1 MRTKARAFWAGAR
14 SAPYAAPLFDAVY
27 RVGRSLNAC
36 FALSTYANYR
46 RFDCRQLAF
55 NKRSDRLTNVRAV
68 ALHSVGH
75 PSDVGLQQQR

>member
-1 MRTKARAFWAGAR
+1 MRRKITSVPFTQDA
-14 SAPYAAPLFDAVY
+14 LFDTVY
-27 RVGRSLNAC
+27 RVGRGLNAC
-36 FALSTYANYR
+36 FALSTYVNYR
-46 RFDCRQLAF
+46 RVDCRQLAF